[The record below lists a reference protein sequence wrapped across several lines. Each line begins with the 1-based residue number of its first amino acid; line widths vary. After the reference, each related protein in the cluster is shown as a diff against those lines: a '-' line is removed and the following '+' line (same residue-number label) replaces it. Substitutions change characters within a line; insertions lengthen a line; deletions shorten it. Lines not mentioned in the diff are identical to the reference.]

1 MEELEIGKVEDY
13 FAKIGVAG
21 IQLTGEIAVGDT
33 IHIKGHTTD
42 LTEMVMSIQIEHES
56 VERAGSGDLIGIKV
70 SDRCRQGDHVYKVI
84 E

>member
-42 LTEMVMSIQIEHES
+42 LTEMVMSICCR
-56 VERAGSGDLIGIKV
+56 VRDGYATMMDLGSNLI
-70 SDRCRQGDHVYKVI
+70 
-84 E
+84 